1 MQLGVTHPSRHHL
14 LHEYQNCS
22 FLKVAYIFLS
32 VLFQQKD
39 GKNFYHF
46 LFYQTNHSHVQSN
59 TGKALN
65 HHSMQLGV
73 TQSNHYHLLHEYKK
87 STPPRIFSLEFFRIF
102 QNNYSN
108 IFERLHLQNRK
119 TITTAF
125 PDNIRQ
131 ISCTW
136 WSTFLAKIKAKYTTT
151 DFSKEFFIIFQN
163 SYSNI

>member
-59 TGKALN
+59 IGKALN

-119 TITTAF
+119 TIRRPSQIISDRSAVRGGVLFQLKLKQNTPPRIF
-125 PDNIRQ
+125 PRN
-131 ISCTW
+131 
-136 WSTFLAKIKAKYTTT
+136 FL
-151 DFSKEFFIIFQN
+151 
-163 SYSNI
+163 